1 MELGGCVSIRSCCRS
16 LKAENWSGSAP
27 LQVFNVDEHVDIGPL
42 LTVWSR
48 LHPQAE
54 AIMGAWGRNQGTNKC

>member
-1 MELGGCVSIRSCCRS
+1 MIQSCRS
-16 LKAENWSGSAP
+16 LLKADIWSGNAP

-48 LHPQAE
+48 LQPQVE
-54 AIMGAWGRNQGTNKC
+54 AIMGAWGRNQDTNEH

>member
-1 MELGGCVSIRSCCRS
+1 MSIQSCRS
-16 LKAENWSGSAP
+16 LLKAENWSGSAS
-27 LQVFNVDEHVDIGPL
+27 LQLFTVDERVDIGPL

-54 AIMGAWGRNQGTNKC
+54 VIRGALGAKPVHK